1 MKKPKVLIILQNA
14 WTNST
19 CENLKK
25 VTYTTSWI
33 NRKNATYS
41 RIVPTLE
48 PHFEIHFTECTSK
61 LAKDSKTKFETDLE
75 WVKAAVMSDD
85 WASVIAFGSQAHS
98 AIDDLGYE
106 AKKLPHPVSFL
117 WRKHLIQDLTQELL
131 NEILEKNKV

>member
-1 MKKPKVLIILQNA
+1 MVLEMLYFQ
-14 WTNST
+14 
-19 CENLKK
+19 K
-25 VTYTTSWI
+25 
-33 NRKNATYS
+33 R
-41 RIVPTLE
+41 
-48 PHFEIHFTECTSK
+48 
-61 LAKDSKTKFETDLE
+61 KTKFETDLE